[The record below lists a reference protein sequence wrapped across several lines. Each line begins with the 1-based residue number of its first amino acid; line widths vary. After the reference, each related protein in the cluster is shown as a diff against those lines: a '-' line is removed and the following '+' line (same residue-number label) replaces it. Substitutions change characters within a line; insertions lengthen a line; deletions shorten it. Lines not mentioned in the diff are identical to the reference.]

1 MDFVWRVIT
10 LEIVNDIQFLLTKIS
25 LSNQIRIHISFSFV
39 TEETWENSILYS
51 TA

>member
-10 LEIVNDIQFLLTKIS
+10 LEIVDDIQFLLAKIT
-25 LSNQIRIHISFSFV
+25 LSNQLRIHISFSFL
-39 TEETWENSILYS
+39 TEETWENSIIYI